1 MDKSVIQNETCTSMF
16 VAALLTIDKTGNQ
29 PKRPSADDGTEKMW
43 YKQTM
48 KYYSAL
54 KRTK

>member
-1 MDKSVIQNETCTSMF
+1 MF
-16 VAALLTIDKTGNQ
+16 IAAMLTIDKTGNQ